1 MGIDIEGYDINRYV
15 SYQARLNLEH
25 YGYDP
30 LVIQKQDM
38 LTIDKKYDVT
48 IIDIPY
54 GVYSPFSYEQQLE
67 LLKGTLSL
75 APKLLLVSHIP
86 MNQELEAMGY
96 TILDQAMIKKGN
108 FQRYMTL
115 CFQKAI

>member
-1 MGIDIEGYDINRYV
+1 
-15 SYQARLNLEH
+15 
-25 YGYDP
+25 
-30 LVIQKQDM
+30 M

-96 TILDQAMIKKGN
+96 NILDQAMI
-108 FQRYMTL
+108 R
-115 CFQKAI
+115 CV

>member
-1 MGIDIEGYDINRYV
+1 MV
-15 SYQARLNLEH
+15 SIVLFPMN
-25 YGYDP
+25 
-30 LVIQKQDM
+30 K
-38 LTIDKKYDVT
+38 
-48 IIDIPY
+48 
-54 GVYSPFSYEQQLE
+54 QLE

-86 MNQELEAMGY
+86 MNQELETMGY
-96 TILDQAMIKKGN
+96 TILDRAMIKKGN